1 MSDGY
6 TIFHNPGCTTS
17 RNVLAMVREA
27 GHEPEV
33 VPYLKAG
40 WTKPQLKSLLKAMGK
55 TPRDILRTKEKLA
68 TELGLLDA
76 PGERILDA
84 MVAHPV
90 LVERPIVVAPKG
102 TILARPKEQVLGLL

>member
-1 MSDGY
+1 MSY
-6 TIFHNPGCTTS
+6 TIFHNPNCTTS
-17 RNVLAMVREA
+17 RNVLAMIREA

-33 VPYLKAG
+33 VQYLKTG

-68 TELGLLDA
+68 GELGLSDA
-76 PGERILDA
+76 PGEKILDA

-102 TILARPKEQVLGLL
+102 TILARPKELVASVL

>member
-1 MSDGY
+1 MSDGF

-17 RNVLAMVREA
+17 RNVLAMLREA

-33 VPYLKAG
+33 VPYLKTG
-40 WTKPQLKSLLKAMGK
+40 WTRPQLKSLLKAMGK

-68 TELGLLDA
+68 VELGLPDA
-76 PGERILDA
+76 PAEKILDA
-84 MVAHPV
+84 MVTHPV

-102 TILARPKEQVLGLL
+102 TILARPKETVAAIL